1 MNLKKLFC
9 FVALLSTVCTTS
21 IAKADDHETD
31 DQENSIT
38 KSDDRKTDDQEHL
51 NQATTMSIQKKC
63 FQTNRRQ
70 IANLYRQVRS
80 NCKNRLKNSAACL
93 QSKTEL
99 EIAKADAKTKIET
112 CTASN
117 GSAPTAPVT
126 APVIVPV
133 LANCQFQGKTIASGQ
148 SVMAY
153 QSASV
158 ASGSTCGSQS
168 RLCTNGTL
176 SGAYTFGSCTV
187 AQAPA
192 PIPVPVPVLASCQFQ
207 GKTIASGQSVTAYQ
221 SASVASGS
229 TCGSQSRLCTNGT
242 LSGAYTFG
250 SCIVAQAPAP
260 IPVPV
265 PVLASCQFQGK
276 TIASGQST
284 TAYQAASVPFGV
296 MCSSQPRV
304 CNNGTLS
311 GAYTF
316 AACTTT
322 AAPALD
328 GAAIYTQ
335 NCAGCHGPVGSSAVM
350 GRSAAQISTAFLNI
364 SSHKSRANIMALTP
378 AEISAMA
385 RALGGTP

>member
-112 CTASN
+112 CTASS
-117 GSAPTAPVT
+117 GSAPTAPVL
-126 APVIVPV
+126 APVSAPV
-133 LANCQFQGKTIASGQ
+133 LASCQFQGKTIASGQ

-176 SGAYTFGSCTV
+176 SGAYTLGSCTV
-187 AQAPA
+187 AQAP
-192 PIPVPVPVLASCQFQ
+192 V
-207 GKTIASGQSVTAYQ
+207 
-221 SASVASGS
+221 
-229 TCGSQSRLCTNGT
+229 
-242 LSGAYTFG
+242 
-250 SCIVAQAPAP
+250 
-260 IPVPV
+260 PVPV